1 MPTYNLRRQAQTD
14 SSSVIAIMADTNRSV
29 AVLLNPPSPTTTTT
43 SSSSFSFSCIIALN
57 QRQRRSTG
65 AHILPLLPL
74 LLAILGLVM
83 RSDDVGTPH
92 DGDAVESESSVR
104 VRFYRRFFGREP
116 VGCVRGACPSVSVFS
131 LRRRIGKGNSLVR
144 VARLVHKGVKGG
156 RGAIYLPAMNSAA
169 FQRSGSTC
177 PLSSSPSRS
186 RSRSPSCRRLRPP
199 PPPSSRTA
207 TPADDDG
214 AASTRRKTSRHRG
227 CARSSGVSTRAT
239 NRGPRRADARIR

>member
-43 SSSSFSFSCIIALN
+43 TSSSSFSYIIALN
-57 QRQRRSTG
+57 QRQRRS
-65 AHILPLLPL
+65 ARALLLL
-74 LLAILGLVM
+74 LLATFGLVM

-131 LRRRIGKGNSLVR
+131 L
-144 VARLVHKGVKGG
+144 
-156 RGAIYLPAMNSAA
+156 IYLCYFILLWLACSCAPL
-169 FQRSGSTC
+169 GSIVH
-177 PLSSSPSRS
+177 
-186 RSRSPSCRRLRPP
+186 LRICMQN
-199 PPPSSRTA
+199 
-207 TPADDDG
+207 
-214 AASTRRKTSRHRG
+214 RKTKDG
-227 CARSSGVSTRAT
+227 EGK
-239 NRGPRRADARIR
+239 